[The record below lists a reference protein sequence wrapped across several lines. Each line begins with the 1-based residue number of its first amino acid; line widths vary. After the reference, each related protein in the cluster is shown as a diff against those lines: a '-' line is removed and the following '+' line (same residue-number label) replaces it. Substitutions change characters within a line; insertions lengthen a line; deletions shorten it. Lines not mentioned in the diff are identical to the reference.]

1 MAVRVLAEKSL
12 EAHEAVCGAGPGKEM
27 MMMGENPHE
36 TNNSSR
42 STRWGIILA
51 WVLVL
56 GLLGILGLGLF
67 RTQQGSL
74 GVGSRVPDFTLT
86 TFEGEQIH
94 ITDLR
99 GKVVLLNFWAS
110 WCKECELEARE
121 LEQVYQMYKDRGV
134 VFLGVDYVDTEPE
147 ALAYLERY
155 GITYPNGPDM
165 GTRISQAFRISGVPE
180 TFIVDPEGRVA
191 DVMIGP
197 YLSVEMIVHGIENA
211 LGP

>member
-1 MAVRVLAEKSL
+1 
-12 EAHEAVCGAGPGKEM
+12 M
-27 MMMGENPHE
+27 MTQENPPEIKH
-36 TNNSSR
+36 SVR
-42 STRWGIILA
+42 PRRWGVIFA
-51 WVLVL
+51 WALVL
-56 GLLGILGLGLF
+56 GLLGILGFGLV
-67 RTQQGSL
+67 RAQQGSL

-86 TFEGEQIH
+86 TFEGDQIH

-99 GKVVLLNFWAS
+99 GQVVLINFWAS
-110 WCKECELEARE
+110 WCTTCKVEARE

-134 VFLGVDYVDTEPE
+134 VFLGVDYVDSEPE

-155 GITYPNGPDM
+155 GITYPNGQDK
-165 GTRISQAFRISGVPE
+165 GTRISQAFRVRAVPE

-197 YLSVEMIVHGIENA
+197 YTSMEMIVQDIENV

>member
-1 MAVRVLAEKSL
+1 
-12 EAHEAVCGAGPGKEM
+12 M
-27 MMMGENPHE
+27 MTQENQLE
-36 TNNSSR
+36 TNHSSR
-42 STRWGIILA
+42 PRRWGVIFA

-56 GLLGILGLGLF
+56 GLLGLLGLGLV
-67 RTQQGSL
+67 RAQQGSL

-110 WCKECELEARE
+110 WCKTCELEARE

-134 VFLGVDYVDTEPE
+134 IFLGIDYVDAETE

-165 GTRISQAFRISGVPE
+165 GTRISQAFRVVGVTE
-180 TFIVDPEGRVA
+180 TYLVDPEGLIA
-191 DVMIGP
+191 EVMIGP
-197 YLSVEMIVHGIENA
+197 YTSVEMIVDDLENV